1 MEHDALVYKVAKKFR
16 QHLHGY
22 DLEDLMQE
30 GRLAV
35 IRAQETYCPEKGSF
49 VNWAYPI
56 IQNAIMRMLHI
67 VCRDGEYTQPPPVSS
82 LEAPLVEDES
92 LCLLDTLE
100 DENAVSPAE
109 NAEYEDLKSQVWAAV
124 HKLEEKEQVVAVN
137 VFMQGKPLLA
147 VCREHGMKSWQG
159 QRASVTA
166 KRKLR
171 ISLRSFH
178 DDQPNYYRRK
188 GVEAFQRSGSSAV
201 EDIALQRI
209 V

>member
-16 QHLHGY
+16 RHLHGY

-49 VNWAYPI
+49 TNWAYPI

-109 NAEYEDLKSQVWAAV
+109 NAENEDLKSQVWAAV
-124 HKLEEKEQVVAVN
+124 HKLGEKEQAVAVN

-147 VCREHGMKSWQG
+147 VCREQGMKSWQG

-171 ISLRSFH
+171 ISLRHFQ
-178 DDQPNYYRRK
+178 DFQPDYHRGK
-188 GVEAFQRSGSSAV
+188 GVTAFHRSQTSVV
-201 EDIALQRI
+201 EDIALHRMR
-209 V
+209 

>member
-49 VNWAYPI
+49 TNWAYPI

-124 HKLEEKEQVVAVN
+124 HKLEENEQAVAVG
-137 VFMQGKPLLA
+137 VFMQDKPLLA

-159 QRASVTA
+159 QRASMTA

-171 ISLRSFH
+171 LSLRSFH

-188 GVEAFQRSGSSAV
+188 GVEAFHRSGNSVV
-201 EDIALQRI
+201 EDIALRAL
-209 V
+209 

>member
-49 VNWAYPI
+49 TNWAYPI

-109 NAEYEDLKSQVWAAV
+109 NVEYEDLKSQVWAAV
-124 HKLEEKEQVVAVN
+124 HKLEEKEQAVAVG
-137 VFMQGKPLLA
+137 VFMQDKPLLA

-159 QRASVTA
+159 QRASMTA

-171 ISLRSFH
+171 ISLRSF
-178 DDQPNYYRRK
+178 QNEKPEYYRRK
-188 GVEAFQRSGSSAV
+188 GVEAFQRSGSSVV
-201 EDIALQRI
+201 EDIALRTL
-209 V
+209 